1 MLLHSRQ
8 SNWRGSPVVECHV
21 DWLST
26 WHVSHHLCPRSKS
39 STFGFRRTAWQRAVP
54 VCLAVHRARA
64 GASPPGLG
72 RGSGSTRSPA
82 KRDAG
87 RRLRRRSPWKPALWS
102 PKTEEEPWFRSSV
115 RLHTAGLQ
123 SLPPRSSPARPPRCA
138 LRSRDRAAVGGDRR
152 PTAGDRG
159 RAAAGDRGTTGGR
172 LRRGGRL
179 QELEGRQAAAGVG
192 RWEAARTAAPGA

>member
-1 MLLHSRQ
+1 MAA
-8 SNWRGSPVVECHV
+8 C
-21 DWLST
+21 
-26 WHVSHHLCPRSKS
+26 
-39 STFGFRRTAWQRAVP
+39 
-54 VCLAVHRARA
+54 RARVPRC
-64 GASPPGLG
+64 PPGARWSQPTRAREGLRLHAEPCQTRCG
-72 RGSGSTRSPA
+72 EAAPSEEPLETRS
-82 KRDAG
+82 
-87 RRLRRRSPWKPALWS
+87 LE
-102 PKTEEEPWFRSSV
+102 PKHGEGATEPV
-115 RLHTAGLQ
+115 RLHTAGLP
-123 SLPPRSSPARPPRCA
+123 SLPLRSSPARPPRCA